1 MVEKILIYDI
11 ESKTLGAKPDIKTD
25 VLRVFGAYS
34 YITNKYYIIPA
45 EDKKFITKLIEKHDF
60 LIGFNNK
67 GYDNPVLENNG
78 YNLNYKTIIDL
89 REIFKKRAAS
99 MTAKGQILSKALMKY
114 SLDFIT
120 KYLGLV
126 DEDSSKADIDYNI
139 FKKDKWT
146 KKEIEQIKYYTK
158 RDVEITKKLYEWV
171 EQYFEAFKPFLPK
184 EEVKKKRHITDTMAK
199 FGYKANAHFM
209 KWEATYNTEVFNQAY
224 VQEEKISGGYVA
236 YPSQEKIS
244 AKEIIDENDNKHYK
258 DLIIQEDFSSL
269 YPHIM
274 IMANLHDRNKDNTG
288 WHGGD
293 LFEVEGYYNDKK
305 LGDMARL
312 LRKWYHLRLKYK
324 CKGILED
331 GTIFKLKDS
340 EKYVGKKYLSPP
352 EDEESL
358 DIETV
363 LITKDKA
370 EELKNYV
377 FDKKE
382 YTIKILLN
390 LQYGI
395 LNHPYYELV
404 YDSVAGG
411 DCTRLGRQFVKYAR
425 KRYREEGYPIV
436 YTDSVSKNTKIS
448 LENGEQI
455 RIEDYWDK
463 YTYNNFDDEKQYRD
477 CKKLILTCD
486 DNYKNKLTLP
496 KKIIRHKTSKKMYRI
511 ILSNTHTLEVTDDHS
526 LITIDPE
533 SQKLISVKPENL
545 KNINYVL
552 VNKSSRI
559 DKKNV
564 LQLSNVNKKIDKD
577 FHLVR
582 IKDIEVYYQNDY
594 VYDFSV
600 DKYERFYAND
610 ILVHNTDSWYF
621 VDIYNDKD
629 KYLKLKDDVIKEIK
643 SSMPFPQLTFDA
655 DVDAVIK
662 HIYFF
667 KGKQEEKDTDVE
679 MDDDDYKNKPKGL
692 MKKNYIYVETDDSIT
707 IKNLG
712 IAKKNITPLSK
723 KIFWEKMK
731 PRIIQG
737 EIKFYKSEI
746 HNWIIELLSK
756 DLTLIYMRKDVK
768 ETKDYKKSKTGI
780 QYQISKN
787 YGPGIHFLIPN
798 KRHVGIGK
806 GVKYC
811 SVEEFKELNMS
822 IEDIDLSGVWK
833 ELKYFVKEPK
843 TRSLFDY

>member
-11 ESKTLGAKPDIKTD
+11 ESKTLGAKPDINTD

-34 YITNKYYIIPA
+34 YVTNKYYIVPA
-45 EDKKFITKLIEKHDF
+45 EDKKFITKLIDKHDF
-60 LIGFNNK
+60 LVGFNNK

-146 KKEIEQIKYYTK
+146 KKEIEQIKYYTE

-171 EQYFEAFKPFLPK
+171 EQYFEAFIPFLPK

-244 AKEIIDENDNKHYK
+244 AKQIVDENGHKHYK

-340 EKYVGKKYLSPP
+340 EKYIGKKYLSPP

-436 YTDSVSKNTKIS
+436 YTD
-448 LENGEQI
+448 
-455 RIEDYWDK
+455 
-463 YTYNNFDDEKQYRD
+463 
-477 CKKLILTCD
+477 
-486 DNYKNKLTLP
+486 
-496 KKIIRHKTSKKMYRI
+496 
-511 ILSNTHTLEVTDDHS
+511 
-526 LITIDPE
+526 
-533 SQKLISVKPENL
+533 
-545 KNINYVL
+545 
-552 VNKSSRI
+552 
-559 DKKNV
+559 
-564 LQLSNVNKKIDKD
+564 
-577 FHLVR
+577 
-582 IKDIEVYYQNDY
+582 
-594 VYDFSV
+594 
-600 DKYERFYAND
+600 
-610 ILVHNTDSWYF
+610 TDSWYF

-737 EIKFYKSEI
+737 QIKFYKSEI
-746 HNWIIELLSK
+746 YNWIIELLSK

-780 QYQISKN
+780 QYQISKT

-798 KRHVGIGK
+798 KRYVGIGK

-822 IEDIDLSGVWK
+822 IDDIDLSGVWK

-843 TRSLFDY
+843 TKSLFDY